1 MKNILIF
8 ATMMA
13 LVSCSNKKDYKY
25 VEIREETELD
35 GGKSLYEV
43 EEIIEADNDT
53 LAFIRAYQK
62 FIVSKKV
69 REDLKNVE
77 SQFPT
82 KVKAFKLFD
91 EGGKDIVNI
100 AFSSR
105 EAKMKEIEKEIEKD
119 IEEKISS
126 VSNKSEGLYNS
137 EREAVVDSVKA
148 GKLKPLFVENKDE
161 FEGYT
166 WVQPKSRP
174 IYRNQNGFY
183 CYFQKSKDNK
193 VSNLRFVGQYEDED
207 WLFINHVKFNID
219 GVVWDYTPNKVNQDN
234 DSRIWEWFD
243 DDVNSS
249 NALLIEAIS
258 NAKVVNVRFIG
269 RQYHDERKM
278 SKNNIQSI
286 RNTLEYYKALGGK
299 Y

>member
-1 MKNILIF
+1 MKKLLIF
-8 ATMMA
+8 ATVMA

-25 VEIREETELD
+25 VEIREETDLN
-35 GGKSLYEV
+35 GGKILNEV
-43 EEIIEADNDT
+43 EEIIEVENDT
-53 LAFIRAYQK
+53 LAFIKAYQK

-69 REDLKNVE
+69 RDDSKNAG

-105 EAKMKEIEKEIEKD
+105 EAKMKEIEREIL
-119 IEEKISS
+119 S

-219 GVVWDYTPNKVNQDN
+219 GVVWDYTPKKINKDN

>member
-1 MKNILIF
+1 MKKLLIF

-25 VEIREETELD
+25 VEIREETDLN
-35 GGKSLYEV
+35 GGKSLNEV
-43 EEIIEADNDT
+43 EEIIEVENDT
-53 LAFIRAYQK
+53 LAFIKAYQK

-69 REDLKNVE
+69 RDDSKNAG

-82 KVKAFKLFD
+82 EVKAFKLFD

-105 EAKMKEIEKEIEKD
+105 EAKMKEIEREIL
-119 IEEKISS
+119 S

-219 GVVWDYTPNKVNQDN
+219 GVVWDYTPKKINKDN

>member
-1 MKNILIF
+1 MKKLLIF
-8 ATMMA
+8 ATVMA

-25 VEIREETELD
+25 VEIREETDLN
-35 GGKSLYEV
+35 GGKSLNEV
-43 EEIIEADNDT
+43 EEIIEVENDT
-53 LAFIRAYQK
+53 LAFIKAYQK

-69 REDLKNVE
+69 RDDSKNAG

-82 KVKAFKLFD
+82 EVKAFKLFD

-105 EAKMKEIEKEIEKD
+105 EAKMKEIEREIL
-119 IEEKISS
+119 S

-137 EREAVVDSVKA
+137 EREVVVDSVKA

-219 GVVWDYTPNKVNQDN
+219 GVVWDYTPKKINKDN

>member
-1 MKNILIF
+1 MKKLLIF

-25 VEIREETELD
+25 VEIREETDLN
-35 GGKSLYEV
+35 GGKSLNEV
-43 EEIIEADNDT
+43 EEIIEVENDT
-53 LAFIRAYQK
+53 LAFIKAYQK

-69 REDLKNVE
+69 RDDSKNAG

-82 KVKAFKLFD
+82 EVKAFKLFD

-105 EAKMKEIEKEIEKD
+105 EAKMKEIEREIL
-119 IEEKISS
+119 S

-219 GVVWDYTPNKVNQDN
+219 GVVWDYTPKKINKDN

-243 DDVNSS
+243 DDVKSS

>member
-1 MKNILIF
+1 MKKLLIF

-25 VEIREETELD
+25 VEIREETDLN
-35 GGKSLYEV
+35 GGKILNEV
-43 EEIIEADNDT
+43 EEIIEVENDT
-53 LAFIRAYQK
+53 LAFIKAYQK

-69 REDLKNVE
+69 RDDSKNAG

-82 KVKAFKLFD
+82 EVKAFKLFD

-105 EAKMKEIEKEIEKD
+105 EAKMKEIEREIL
-119 IEEKISS
+119 S

-219 GVVWDYTPNKVNQDN
+219 GVVWDYTPKKINKDN

>member
-1 MKNILIF
+1 MKKLLIF

-25 VEIREETELD
+25 VEIREETDLN
-35 GGKSLYEV
+35 GGKSLNEV
-43 EEIIEADNDT
+43 EEIIEVENDT
-53 LAFIRAYQK
+53 LAFIKAYQK
-62 FIVSKKV
+62 FIVSKKA
-69 REDLKNVE
+69 RDDSKNAG

-82 KVKAFKLFD
+82 EVKAFKLFD

-105 EAKMKEIEKEIEKD
+105 EAKMKEIENEIL
-119 IEEKISS
+119 S
-126 VSNKSEGLYNS
+126 VSNKSEGLYKS

-219 GVVWDYTPNKVNQDN
+219 GVVWDYTPKKINKDN